1 MANAIIGNLSAEII
15 SLFSLPYAAEA
26 PILIGPN
33 NIDHMNLKN
42 PADYTKYGKDIAAII
57 ALPDYVGV
65 SSKDGSIEYVKEYGT
80 DGEFLK
86 VAVRVSNNDVL
97 FVRSLYGVNRSKI
110 YKFIESGTLVQI
122 SDKDRLT

>member
-1 MANAIIGNLSAEII
+1 
-15 SLFSLPYAAEA
+15 
-26 PILIGPN
+26 
-33 NIDHMNLKN
+33 MNLKH

-80 DGEFLK
+80 DGEFVK

-110 YKFIESGTLVQI
+110 YKFIESGTLVRI